1 MSGTKTPYPS
11 SDNFW
16 PNSSKFV
23 TSSIPISAQKK
34 KEALADLLNAVD
46 ESPEFY
52 DPYSDLN
59 LFLSQKVKQEMQHC
73 GSSKKWSAK
82 IQKELLEKITPDFQ
96 VQFPKYRLNVSTLRR
111 TWEKVAYYSQQ
122 KGALTHEG
130 KLNIPFLIK
139 ENLRNDLAVQK
150 PKGVHPSY
158 SAHQLATQIGEGI
171 ATIDGVRPELNQLA
185 KLIWAIK
192 RHLLKEDDCKS
203 PYNEHDCLDQQIV
216 KAMLEILAIDPQ
228 IHHSELQQRV
238 KERLHSSCE
247 ESEKKILFWTVQGD
261 MVCRAICLDHKNPLL
276 RLICQKWEELPSQL
290 PHHTFASQI
299 CQESLKCYPGIAP
312 DSRELSVR
320 VWILYKYAWYNL
332 FSSKEESSFE
342 RFLKWHA
349 HSLLSSGKVRDG
361 TDLICQ
367 LEEIVQNA
375 LPLTPFDK
383 VHVSALFSERTT
395 STPEE

>member
-1 MSGTKTPYPS
+1 MPRTKTSFFS

-59 LFLSQKVKQEMQHC
+59 LFLSQKVKQEMRHC
-73 GSSKKWSAK
+73 GSSKKWTAK
-82 IQKELLEKITPDFQ
+82 IQEELLERITPDFEAK
-96 VQFPKYRLNVSTLRR
+96 FPHYRLNISNLKR

-122 KGALTHEG
+122 KGALTPKG

-139 ENLRNDLAVQK
+139 EGLKKDLATQK
-150 PKGVHPSY
+150 PKGVHPFY
-158 SAHQLATQIGEGI
+158 SAHQLATKVGEGI

-185 KLIWAIK
+185 KLIWAIQ
-192 RHLLKEDDCKS
+192 RHLLKEEGGNG
-203 PYNEHDCLDQQIV
+203 PYDEHDPLDQQIV
-216 KAMLEILAIDPQ
+216 KVMLEVLAGDSQ
-228 IHHSELQQRV
+228 IHHGQLQQKV
-238 KERLHSSCE
+238 KERLHGLNE

-261 MVCRAICLDHKNPLL
+261 MVYRAIRLDDKNPLL
-276 RLICQKWEELPSQL
+276 HLICKRWEELSSL
-290 PHHTFASQI
+290 VPHQTFVDQI
-299 CQESLKCYPGIAP
+299 CQECGSP
-312 DSRELSVR
+312 DLSVK
-320 VWILYKYAWYNL
+320 VWMLYKYAWYNL
-332 FSSKEESSFE
+332 FGSKNESSFD

-349 HSLLSSGKVRDG
+349 RSLLSSAEVKSCA
-361 TDLICQ
+361 DLARR

-375 LPLTPFDK
+375 LPLTPFDN
-383 VHVSALFSERTT
+383 ALFSERRAN
-395 STPEE
+395 TPEE